1 VKRVDFF
8 GGVWYNM
15 YVRKRNEVSV
25 MLIAVIILAWLLVN
39 TWLSLVLAQIKGTF
53 FSGWDDL
60 AWLLLYVVVN
70 PFLAVLVA
78 RIIYA
83 IVKFAK
89 KN

>member
-1 VKRVDFF
+1 
-8 GGVWYNM
+8 
-15 YVRKRNEVSV
+15 

-39 TWLSLVLAQIKGTF
+39 TWLSLIFAQIKGTF

-60 AWLLLYVVVN
+60 AWLLLYAVVN
-70 PFLAVLVA
+70 PFLAMLVA

>member
-1 VKRVDFF
+1 
-8 GGVWYNM
+8 
-15 YVRKRNEVSV
+15 

-39 TWLSLVLAQIKGTF
+39 TWLSLIFAQIKGTF

-60 AWLLLYVVVN
+60 AWLLVYAVVN
-70 PFLAVLVA
+70 PFLALLVA
-78 RIIYA
+78 RIVYA

>member
-1 VKRVDFF
+1 
-8 GGVWYNM
+8 
-15 YVRKRNEVSV
+15 

-39 TWLSLVLAQIKGTF
+39 TWLSLVFAQIKGTF

-60 AWLLLYVVVN
+60 AWLLLYAIVN
-70 PFLAVLVA
+70 PFLAMLVA

-83 IVKFAK
+83 IVKLAK